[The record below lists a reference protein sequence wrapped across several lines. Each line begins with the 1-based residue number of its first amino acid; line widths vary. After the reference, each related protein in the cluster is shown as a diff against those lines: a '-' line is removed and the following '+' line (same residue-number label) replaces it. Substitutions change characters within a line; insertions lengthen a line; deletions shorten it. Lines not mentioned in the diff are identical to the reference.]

1 MSSLWPGSS
10 APAGGGAVHAAIL
23 ASNAENAM
31 DAGALLDDL
40 RGGRAESHKAGL
52 KPVTN

>member
-1 MSSLWPGSS
+1 VAGFFG
-10 APAGGGAVHAAIL
+10 AAGGGAVHAVVL